1 MSRFTILLAGT
12 IRATPALAA
21 EVEGTRVIAADRGM
35 RHAEPLGV
43 SPELWIGDFDSAG
56 AELRAHHSTVERL
69 TFPADKDRTDGEL
82 AIQTALSRGATSL
95 LLVGASGGPR
105 TDHAF
110 THLVL
115 ALALAERGIPV
126 ELFDGAERAVP
137 LVEGRATRVEAMPG
151 AAFSVLRFSDV
162 EGLTI
167 SGAKWP
173 LADVALPFASI
184 LTQSNEATGPVEVS
198 ICKGRAVL
206 IVQAEA
212 RSDEETSV

>member
-12 IRATPALAA
+12 IRPTSALIADVAA
-21 EVEGTRVIAADRGM
+21 TRVIAADRGM
-35 RHAEPLGV
+35 RHAEPLGIV
-43 SPELWIGDFDSAG
+43 PELWIGDFDSAD
-56 AELRAHHSTVERL
+56 AELQARHAGVVRR
-69 TFPADKDRTDGEL
+69 TFPRDKDKTDGEL
-82 AIQTALSRGATSL
+82 AIETALARGATSL
-95 LLVGASGGPR
+95 LVVGASGGPR

-110 THLVL
+110 MHLVL
-115 ALALAERGIPV
+115 ALGLAERGIPV

-137 LVEGRATRVEAMPG
+137 LVEGQATRLQAVPG

-162 EGLTI
+162 EGLSI

-173 LADVALPFASI
+173 LENMSLSFASI

-198 ICKGRAVL
+198 LSKGRAVL

-212 RSDEETSV
+212 GPD